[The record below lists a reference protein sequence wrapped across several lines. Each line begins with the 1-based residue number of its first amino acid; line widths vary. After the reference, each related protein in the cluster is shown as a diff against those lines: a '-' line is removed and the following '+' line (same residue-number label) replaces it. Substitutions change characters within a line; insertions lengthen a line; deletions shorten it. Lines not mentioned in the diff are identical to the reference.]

1 MAYITLNTAAGLTG
15 LSKRTLWRRIADG
28 QLHAQGGADQGEHAR
43 VQLDDVVALS
53 RLHLE
58 PEDHALI
65 VDADAGKA
73 EAQCDLALQFLM
85 QSLPTEAAQWLT
97 AAAKQTYPE
106 AMHQLGRCYITG
118 TGVEANE
125 ADGIEWI
132 SRAAALGHST
142 ALHMAQY
149 LMDPNR
155 PAMHG
160 AALDARLDAIEQQV
174 VFAALRK
181 TAASA

>member
-1 MAYITLNTAAGLTG
+1 MPI
-15 LSKRTLWRRIADG
+15 IATTIISSIS
-28 QLHAQGGADQGEHAR
+28 AKPCFR
-43 VQLDDVVALS
+43 
-53 RLHLE
+53 LE

-65 VDADAGKA
+65 VDADTGKA

-97 AAAKQTYPE
+97 AAANQTYPE

-125 ADGIEWI
+125 AVGIEWI

-142 ALHMAQY
+142 ALHIAQY

-174 VFAALRK
+174 VFAALWK
-181 TAASA
+181 TGSFAGGGGILR

>member
-1 MAYITLNTAAGLTG
+1 MTFEC
-15 LSKRTLWRRIADG
+15 DG
-28 QLHAQGGADQGEHAR
+28 
-43 VQLDDVVALS
+43 
-53 RLHLE
+53 
-58 PEDHALI
+58 P
-65 VDADAGKA
+65 
-73 EAQCDLALQFLM
+73 
-85 QSLPTEAAQWLT
+85 
-97 AAAKQTYPE
+97 
-106 AMHQLGRCYITG
+106 G

-125 ADGIEWI
+125 AVGIEWI